1 LADRQKEPAMMSPAE
16 LKQRLQSVVAFAP
29 TPFRAQ
35 DLEIDFR
42 GFRDNMDYL
51 AQSGVP
57 WIAVAG
63 FVGEYSALIPQEY
76 SALIRTAAD
85 VVRGRSGI
93 IAGVGGGTNPA
104 CEAARAAQESGA
116 DCAMI
121 LPPYL
126 VQPTPSGLLE
136 YFRAV
141 AGSVRIGV
149 MIHSMPGIA
158 FAPDL
163 IEQAADISN
172 IVSYKDEI
180 GDLRAFD
187 ETVSRIGDRLVYVNG
202 KAEMMMIYFFLAGAT
217 CNATAIG
224 NFDPQLALAAA
235 RSARERKYEEVKE
248 LLLPKARSWYRLREK
263 NRAYLISLTKASMDL
278 AGLCG
283 GAVRPPLSEISPED
297 KHELRCL
304 MDKLGYIDFAKA
316 GARRV

>member
-1 LADRQKEPAMMSPAE
+1 MMDPAE
-16 LKQRLQSVVAFAP
+16 LKQRLQGVVAFAP
-29 TPFRAQ
+29 TPFRRPS
-35 DLEIDFR
+35 LEIDREGFR
-42 GFRDNMDYL
+42 GNLDYL
-51 AQSGVP
+51 AQNGIP

-63 FVGEYSALIPQEY
+63 FVGEYSALNPQEY
-76 SALIRTAAD
+76 ATLIQTAAD
-85 VVRGRSGI
+85 VVKGRSRI
-93 IAGVGGGTNPA
+93 IAGVGGGTNIA
-104 CEAARAAQESGA
+104 REAARVAQEQGA

-136 YFRAV
+136 HFRAV
-141 AGSVRIGV
+141 AESVQIGV
-149 MIHSMPGIA
+149 MIHSMPGVA
-158 FAPDL
+158 FTPEL
-163 IEQAADISN
+163 IEQAAEIPN

-187 ETVSRIGDRLVYVNG
+187 ETVSRVGDRLVYVNG

-235 RSARERKYEEVKE
+235 RTAREGKFAEVKKH
-248 LLLPKARSWYRLREK
+248 LLPKARPWYRIREK

-283 GAVRPPLSEISPED
+283 GAVRPPLSEIASED
-297 KHELRCL
+297 RHELRCL
-304 MDKLGYIDFAKA
+304 MERLGYIDCVRA
-316 GARRV
+316 GARCL